1 MAQGVKWVPQL
12 RGMRSNMGEAG
23 GGAPGGH
30 GVVVADEGVGVGERA
45 STSYQD
51 LNTSGAALRSG
62 WEVRKWSTLSRMFS
76 RTWSGRHSRSPGGEQ
91 VFF

>member
-1 MAQGVKWVPQL
+1 
-12 RGMRSNMGEAG
+12 MGEAG

-76 RTWSGRHSRSPGGEQ
+76 RTWSGRHSRSPGDVSNESQ
-91 VFF
+91 S